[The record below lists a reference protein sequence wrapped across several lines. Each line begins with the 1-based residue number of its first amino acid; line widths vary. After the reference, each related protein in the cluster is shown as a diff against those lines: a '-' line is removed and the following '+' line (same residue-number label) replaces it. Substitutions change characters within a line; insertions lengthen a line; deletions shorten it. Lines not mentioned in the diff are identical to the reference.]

1 MLLKNICFG
10 LSPGQGNIVDCL
22 IVNVSIVAVLVLHI
36 QVFHSVSRI
45 VRGHHHLK
53 SQSCHLGR
61 GLGGIFSNKHAEI
74 LIANIMFRNL
84 SIKFMHLT
92 HKQTIWIGNLIAKA
106 AIVIIDI
113 IRVDLVAGFLKDI
126 ADAAPLHGDEVDR
139 VLEGE
144 NVEEVVVE
152 DLSDL
157 QDFDPGDFFTSD
169 YLHRRP
175 DTPIVVK
182 CDPGN

>member
-1 MLLKNICFG
+1 
-10 LSPGQGNIVDCL
+10 
-22 IVNVSIVAVLVLHI
+22 
-36 QVFHSVSRI
+36 
-45 VRGHHHLK
+45 
-53 SQSCHLGR
+53 
-61 GLGGIFSNKHAEI
+61 
-74 LIANIMFRNL
+74 
-84 SIKFMHLT
+84 MHLT
-92 HKQTIWIGNLIAKA
+92 RTQIIWIGNLIAKA

-157 QDFDPGDFFTSD
+157 QDFYPGDFFTSD

-175 DTPIVVK
+175 DTPVVVK

>member
-1 MLLKNICFG
+1 
-10 LSPGQGNIVDCL
+10 
-22 IVNVSIVAVLVLHI
+22 
-36 QVFHSVSRI
+36 
-45 VRGHHHLK
+45 
-53 SQSCHLGR
+53 
-61 GLGGIFSNKHAEI
+61 
-74 LIANIMFRNL
+74 
-84 SIKFMHLT
+84 MHLT
-92 HKQTIWIGNLIAKA
+92 RKQTIWIGNLIAKA
-106 AIVIIDI
+106 SKVIIDI

-126 ADAAPLHGDEVDR
+126 AYTPPLHGDEVDR

-152 DLSDL
+152 NLPDL

-182 CDPGN
+182 GDPDN